1 MENHPC
7 VNATNI
13 RLGSLIRYIEH
24 NDKFRMAIVC
34 SHKCT
39 EIYDFNYVKSDFHSF
54 IIQCVDDDETINISF
69 SNKKDFY
76 NYLLVVSY

>member
-1 MENHPC
+1 MKNYPC
-7 VNATNI
+7 VNANNI
-13 RLGSLIRYIEH
+13 RLGSLIMYVCHKGYRL
-24 NDKFRMAIVC
+24 AIVC